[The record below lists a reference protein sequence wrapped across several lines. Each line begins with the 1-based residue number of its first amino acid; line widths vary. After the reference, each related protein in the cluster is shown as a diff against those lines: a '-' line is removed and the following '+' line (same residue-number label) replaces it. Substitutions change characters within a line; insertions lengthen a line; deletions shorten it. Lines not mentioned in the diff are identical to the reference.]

1 MRLLKGAGG
10 LLLIALVLVAVLMLR
25 APSGAQALPP
35 GFFGIVPQTGLG
47 KRDMQRMHAGG
58 VETLRMPVSWGGTQ
72 PAPNGEYDWSG
83 FDKTV
88 ALAAENDLE
97 VLPILFSTPS
107 WLAHD
112 ERVLP
117 VANARQR
124 RAWGEFVRA
133 AVERYGRQGEFWTE
147 HAAWTKD
154 PLPKLPI
161 RAWQIWNEENFF
173 YFAKPVSPGQYAR
186 LLAVSK
192 KAMRRADPRAE
203 LVLGGLFGD
212 PPQGPPLAM
221 NAVDFLDRLY
231 KVRGVK
237 ANFDA
242 VALHPYAANTADLR
256 SLVEEMRRTE
266 IRHHDARAGLY
277 LTELGWGSQN
287 DPNVVAFEVGLH
299 GQARELRNAY
309 SFLIGNHSRLGIRQ
323 VDWFTWKDVQGS
335 CTFCDS
341 SGLFRRGAGFRP
353 KPAWHTFVSFARR
366 G

>member
-1 MRLLKGAGG
+1 MLKGAGG
-10 LLLIALVLVAVLMLR
+10 LLLIALVLATVLLLK

-35 GFFGIVPQTGLG
+35 GFFGIVPQTQLG
-47 KRDMQRMHAGG
+47 KRDLQRMHAGG
-58 VETLRMPVSWGGTQ
+58 VETLRMPVSWSGTQ
-72 PAPNGEYDWSG
+72 PSPNGEYDWSG

-88 ALAAENDLE
+88 AMAAENDLE
-97 VLPILFSTPS
+97 ILPILFSTPG

-117 VANARQR
+117 VANGRQR

-133 AVERYGRQGEFWTE
+133 AVERYGRNGEFWSE
-147 HAAWTKD
+147 HAAWTKH
-154 PLPKLPI
+154 PLPRLPI
-161 RAWQIWNEENFF
+161 KAWQIWNEENFF
-173 YFAKPVSPGQYAR
+173 YFAKPVSPGRYAR

-192 KAMRRADPRAE
+192 RAMRRADPRAE

-231 KVRGVK
+231 QVRGVK

-242 VALHPYAANTADLR
+242 VALHPYAADTADLR

-266 IRHHDARAGLY
+266 LRHHDAHAGLY

-287 DPNVVAFEVGLH
+287 DPKVVAFEVGLH

-309 SFLIGNHSRLGIRQ
+309 GFLIGNHSRLGIRQ

-341 SGLFRRGAGFRP
+341 SGLFRRGSGFRP

-366 G
+366 R

>member
-1 MRLLKGAGG
+1 MRHLSALAAIALAG
-10 LLLIALVLVAVLMLR
+10 LLAVVLLLR
-25 APSGAQALPP
+25 GPADAQALPP
-35 GFFGIVPQTGLG
+35 GFFGIVPQTELG
-47 KRDMQRMHAGG
+47 KRDMARMRAGG
-58 VETLRMPVSWGGTQ
+58 VETIRVPVSWGAAQ
-72 PAPNGEYDWSG
+72 PAPNGEYDWSS

-88 ALAAENDLE
+88 ALAAENHLE
-97 VLPILFSTPS
+97 VLPILFSTPA

-124 RAWGEFVRA
+124 RAWGEFVEA
-133 AVERYGRQGEFWTE
+133 AVERYGRFGEFWLE
-147 HAAWTKD
+147 HAPGTKQ

-161 RAWQIWNEENFF
+161 KAWQIWNEENYF

-192 KAMRRADPRAE
+192 RALRRADPKAE

-221 NAVDFLDRLY
+221 DAIDFLDRLY

-242 VALHPYAANTADLR
+242 VALHPYAADVASLR

-266 IRHHDARAGLY
+266 VLHHDARAGLY
-277 LTELGWGSQN
+277 LTELGWGSQS

-299 GQARELRNAY
+299 GQARELRDAY
-309 SFLIGNHSRLGIRQ
+309 RYLIGNHHRLGIRQ
-323 VDWFTWKDVQGS
+323 VDWFTWKDIGGS

-341 SGLFRRGAGFRP
+341 SGLFRRGSGFRP
-353 KPAWHTFVSFARR
+353 KPAWHALVSFAR
-366 G
+366 

>member
-10 LLLIALVLVAVLMLR
+10 LLLIALVVVTVVLLK

-35 GFFGIVPQTGLG
+35 GFFGIVPQTELG

-58 VETLRMPVSWGGTQ
+58 IETLRMPVAWSAAQ
-72 PAPNGEYDWSG
+72 PEPTSDYDWSG
-83 FDKTV
+83 LDKTV
-88 ALAAENDLE
+88 AMAAENHLE
-97 VLPILFSTPS
+97 VLPILYSTPA

-117 VANARQR
+117 VANGRQR

-133 AVERYGRQGEFWTE
+133 AVERYGRHGEFWLE
-147 HAAWTKD
+147 HAPGTKH

-161 RAWQIWNEENFF
+161 RAWQIWNEENYF
-173 YFAKPVSPGQYAR
+173 YFAKPVSPGMYAR

-192 KAMRRADPRAE
+192 RAMRRADPRAE

-242 VALHPYAANTADLR
+242 VALHPYAADIATLR
-256 SLVEEMRRTE
+256 SLVEEIRSTE
-266 IRHHDARAGLY
+266 VRHHDARAGLY

-309 SFLIGNHSRLGIRQ
+309 SFLIGNHHRLGIRQ
-323 VDWFTWKDVQGS
+323 VDWFTWKDVGGS

-341 SGLFRRGAGFRP
+341 SGLFRRGSGFRP